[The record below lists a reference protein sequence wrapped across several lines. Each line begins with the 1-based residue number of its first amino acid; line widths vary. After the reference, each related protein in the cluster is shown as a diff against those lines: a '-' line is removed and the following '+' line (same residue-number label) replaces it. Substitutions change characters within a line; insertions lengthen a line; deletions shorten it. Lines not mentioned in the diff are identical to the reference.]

1 MGYFDS
7 VRNKSEPTPLV
18 AVDSPTNV
26 IQLRDS
32 IHPYAEGIRR
42 DWLARLD
49 DLPRPWY
56 QGAAWDTGCFVTA
69 RKLIELANSGW
80 SGYSL
85 VDAHADYMSHA
96 PSDNVWDAR
105 QKCWDQAMGKAS
117 SVALPEPPP
126 HEVYIAPE
134 VRTLQEPEDEADSDP
149 FARFN
154 LIDWHH
160 LKREEDPGEQWI
172 VEPIIAA
179 GRMVAF
185 YSAPKAGKSLLL
197 LELVTAAALGRSVL
211 GRPAQ
216 DPVTVLYVD
225 FENDPRGD
233 IKPRLEDMGYDL
245 DELTGRLYVATFPSM
260 ARLDTPQ
267 GGLDLLALAQHVDA
281 GLVVIDTVSRTV
293 GGEENDNNT
302 WLAFYRNTGIPL
314 KREGIACIRLDH
326 TGKDREK
333 GMRGGSAKYGDVD
346 AVWRLVAESETVISL
361 TCTDHRMVIDT
372 KELTLVRRTDPLRHE
387 VSGDPFTTAMDARE
401 TQLAKLLDRLEI
413 PTDWGRDKVRQALTE
428 HGETATNTLL
438 SRVIKA
444 RRNPLPHLS
453 ADRSRTGADSQPPSR
468 LSGTPHRGPDGGQ
481 VGPVRN
487 GQGQVPS
494 DDPDELVSCKTCFK
508 PTTAAIAS
516 RNDGLCATCHRDSGQ
531 TPKDPA

>member
-1 MGYFDS
+1 MDYFAS
-7 VRNKSEPTPLV
+7 VRNKPTPTPN
-18 AVDSPTNV
+18 DTTNV
-26 IQLRDS
+26 TPIRRSTAEGL
-32 IHPYAEGIRR
+32 HPYARR
-42 DWLARLD
+42 VIDDELARLD
-49 DLPRPWY
+49 TLHHVPAGHPPH
-56 QGAAWDTGCFVTA
+56 WDETTYEVACN
-69 RKLIELANSGW
+69 LLEIANSPW
-80 SGYSL
+80 SGYTVS
-85 VDAHADYMSHA
+85 DAHADLHA
-96 PSDNVWDAR
+96 RAPRDGGFDDR
-105 QKCWDQAMGKAS
+105 RIEQKWAS
-117 SVALPEPPP
+117 AEQKVGNTGRPEP
-126 HEVYIAPE
+126 APRDDTALTVLPTIE
-134 VRTLQEPEDEADSDP
+134 TDPDDENSDP

-216 DPVTVLYVD
+216 DPVNVLYVD

-245 DELTGRLYVATFPSM
+245 DDLTGRLHVATFPSM

-267 GGLDLLALAQHVDA
+267 GGLDLLTLAQHVQA
-281 GLVVIDTVSRTV
+281 QLVVIDTVSRTV

-346 AVWRLVAESETVISL
+346 AVWRLVAESESVITL
-361 TCTDHRMVIDT
+361 TCTDHRMAIDT
-372 KELTLVRRTDPLRHE
+372 KELTLVRRTDPLRHT

-401 TQLAKLLDRLEI
+401 AALADLLDRLDI
-413 PTDWGRDKVRQALTE
+413 PTDWGRDKVRKALSE
-428 HGETATNTLL
+428 RGETAENTLL
-438 SRVIKA
+438 ARVIKA
-444 RRNPLPHLS
+444 RKNPLPHLS
-453 ADRSRTGADSQPPSR
+453 ADRSRTGADSHLSPR

-481 VGPVRN
+481 VGPVRT

-494 DDPDELVSCKTCFK
+494 NDPDELVSCTTCLK
-508 PTTAAIAS
+508 PTTNAVAT
-516 RNDGLCATCHRDSGQ
+516 RNDGLCATCHRHTGQ
-531 TPKDPA
+531 TN